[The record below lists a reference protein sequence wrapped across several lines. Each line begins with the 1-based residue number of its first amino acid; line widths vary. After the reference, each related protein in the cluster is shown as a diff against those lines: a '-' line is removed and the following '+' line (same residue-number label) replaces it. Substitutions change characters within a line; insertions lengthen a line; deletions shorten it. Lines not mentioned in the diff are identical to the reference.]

1 MLVNVFSWR
10 RVYIIGIALLMFLK
24 KTAELG
30 RRMCV
35 YMCNSMHTRV
45 CTVGLMYVH
54 VYVTAPQSKW
64 SLPHLIWWH
73 HRANE
78 GSLFVPSSHFTWWL
92 HRTNE
97 DSLFMPLPPFIWQ
110 HHRANEGSL
119 FMPSPHFIWQHHR
132 ANEGSLFMPSPHFI
146 WQHHR
151 ANEGSLFMPSPHF
164 IWWHQSKM
172 KVHCSCHR
180 HTSFDG
186 TRANEGS
193 LFMPSPH
200 FIWWHQSKWRFIVH
214 AIATHHLMAPEQMKV
229 HCSCHRHTSI
239 LAFRHPSSKFV
250 TGCTTERVL
259 LISAHLSAD
268 IAYIGLMVSAP
279 SVKFA
284 KSCKY

>member
-45 CTVGLMYVH
+45 CNVGLMYVH

-97 DSLFMPLPPFIWQ
+97 GSLFMPLPPFIWQ

-119 FMPSPHFIWQHHR
+119 FMPSPHFNPCFQTPILQICNWLHHWKGAPYLCTSVCRYCLYRPHGVSTLCKVCKKLQVLKLLKQHSS
-132 ANEGSLFMPSPHFI
+132 E
-146 WQHHR
+146 
-151 ANEGSLFMPSPHF
+151 
-164 IWWHQSKM
+164 K
-172 KVHCSCHR
+172 
-180 HTSFDG
+180 HT
-186 TRANEGS
+186 
-193 LFMPSPH
+193 
-200 FIWWHQSKWRFIVH
+200 
-214 AIATHHLMAPEQMKV
+214 
-229 HCSCHRHTSI
+229 
-239 LAFRHPSSKFV
+239 
-250 TGCTTERVL
+250 
-259 LISAHLSAD
+259 
-268 IAYIGLMVSAP
+268 
-279 SVKFA
+279 
-284 KSCKY
+284 